1 MDNINIISKDD
12 FLSFCNDYLVFLER
26 FCTDVE
32 IRNWCLNYDG
42 YNYDGNHQELHDQ
55 IYKDFMINA
64 YERKIVF
71 PDSWMIWN
79 EDLDRRWSQKE
90 EGFVESLEFE
100 EILALISIVI
110 RSDHTADDLAENI
123 GDGTLFHLFSA
134 AKAKALGE

>member
-1 MDNINIISKDD
+1 
-12 FLSFCNDYLVFLER
+12 
-26 FCTDVE
+26 
-32 IRNWCLNYDG
+32 
-42 YNYDGNHQELHDQ
+42 
-55 IYKDFMINA
+55 MINA

-90 EGFVESLEFE
+90 EGFVESLKFE

-134 AKAKALGE
+134 AKVRALGE